1 METGSKDKLSWL
13 HGLEDYLN
21 FTNNKDA
28 EDYVRLFLNLNYAD
42 DPFFPLKKLL
52 TLSHNLSLNEEEYN
66 RTISLFLNS
75 FKSISTD
82 IDSELDLIEWNKVAM
97 TIFPN
102 NELFSILHRYFRTED
117 NNLESISDAFSR
129 GQVQSKIWL
138 IKELEKV
145 NTHFDTVYHLG
156 GWFGQLTWYFENH
169 VTFDKYRNFDL
180 DIEACKVSDYVVNLR
195 HLENYKVKSVEL
207 SLPLWDES
215 DEKRNM
221 GWITRTGCE
230 YEIKNYSNNNTFKEK
245 TQPDLIINT
254 SAEHMP
260 SIWFDKFVNRPQSTD
275 PLYVIQ
281 TNNLFD
287 AEGHVNC
294 VHSVEHLI
302 KKFNMSRIEYA
313 GELQLKGY
321 KRFMIIGRP

>member
-1 METGSKDKLSWL
+1 METSGKDTLSWL
-13 HGLEDYLN
+13 HGLEDFFN
-21 FTNNKDA
+21 FTDNVEEEEYA
-28 EDYVRLFLNLNYAD
+28 RLFLNLNYAD

-52 TLSHNLSLNEEEYN
+52 TLAHKLDLTEEEYN

-82 IDSELDLIEWNKVAM
+82 IDTELDLVEWNKVA
-97 TIFPN
+97 TTVFPN
-102 NELFSILHRYFRTED
+102 NELFSILHKYFRSD
-117 NNLESISDAFSR
+117 GNNLDSISDAFSR

-138 IKELEKV
+138 TNELQKV
-145 NTHFDTVYHLG
+145 GTHFDTIYHLG
-156 GWFGQLTWYFENH
+156 GWFGQLTWYLNNH
-169 VTFDKYRNFDL
+169 ITFNKYRNFDI
-180 DIEACKVSDYVVNLR
+180 DVEACKVSDYIVNLN

-207 SLPLWDES
+207 GLPLWDDS
-215 DEKRNM
+215 DDERNM
-221 GWITRTGCE
+221 SWITRTGCE
-230 YEIKNYSNNNTFKEK
+230 YKIENYSNGNTFKEK

-260 SIWFDKFVNRPQSTD
+260 SIWFDKFVNRPQATD

-287 AEGHVNC
+287 ADGHVNC
-294 VHSVEHLI
+294 VHSVDHLI

-321 KRFMIIGRP
+321 KRFMLIGRP